1 MEESLRTDG
10 AGQDQRP
17 DAYMAQLFHL
27 PEKDWSQY
35 SPLALAYM
43 GDAVFDLVIRTIYV
57 KKANM
62 QSAKLHYKAAQI
74 VRAGTQAKIISAIL
88 PELTEDEEAVYR
100 RGHNA
105 SPSHTAKNAS
115 RGEYMEATGFEA
127 LIGWLYL
134 RGEYTRMLD
143 LIRQGLGAAGYEF

>member
-1 MEESLRTDG
+1 MEESLRTG
-10 AGQDQRP
+10 GTGILP
-17 DAYMAQLFHL
+17 DDYLAELFHL
-27 PEKDWSQY
+27 PDRDWSQY

-43 GDAVFDLVIRTIYV
+43 GDAVFDLVIRTIAV
-57 KKANM
+57 KRANM

-74 VRAGTQAKIISAIL
+74 VCAGTQAKIMAAIL
-88 PELTEDEEAVYR
+88 PELSQDEEAVYR

-105 SPSHTAKNAS
+105 NPSHTAKNAS
-115 RGEYMEATGFEA
+115 RGVYMEATGFEA

-134 RGEYTRMLD
+134 RGDYTRMLD

>member
-1 MEESLRTDG
+1 MEESIRG
-10 AGQDQRP
+10 GSGMQP
-17 DAYMAQLFHL
+17 DAYLAQAFHL
-27 PEKDWSQY
+27 PERDWTQY

-43 GDAVFDLVIRTIYV
+43 GDAVFDLVIRTILV
-57 KKANM
+57 KRANM

-74 VRAGTQAKIISAIL
+74 VRAGTQAKMMAALL
-88 PELTEDEEAVYR
+88 PQLTQEEEAVYR

-105 SPSHTAKNAS
+105 NPSHTAKNAS
-115 RGEYMEATGFEA
+115 RGDYMEATGFEA

-134 RGEYTRMLD
+134 RGDHTRMLD

>member
-1 MEESLRTDG
+1 MT
-10 AGQDQRP
+10 
-17 DAYMAQLFHL
+17 
-27 PEKDWSQY
+27 EKEVNQY

-43 GDAVFDLVIRTIYV
+43 GDAVFDLVIRTILV
-57 KKANM
+57 KRANM

-74 VRAGTQAKIISAIL
+74 VRAGTQAKMMAALL
-88 PELTEDEEAVYR
+88 PQLTQEEEAVYR

-105 SPSHTAKNAS
+105 NPSHTGKYAS
-115 RGEYMEATGFEA
+115 RGDYMEATGFEA

-134 RGEYTRMLD
+134 RGDHTRMLD